1 MLSPALTPV
10 VQAVTPPAT
19 SPAPAAAQPGT
30 FARELRSASAE
41 AAPSDPASKPTAD
54 ASDHTPAESASD
66 ASPRPQT
73 TRRDLLRGLATHGR
87 RTPGDAE
94 HTQPVTDDAHAGKAL
109 EPATPRK
116 GSPPG
121 LATHGRRAPSDAE
134 HTQPVTDD
142 AHAGKALEPAT
153 PRTGSTDEADR
164 EAAAAAATALAPMPV
179 SPPPDIAQAH
189 ASRPDGEPDAKPDLA
204 AEPPTTHGMRKLPDS
219 PRAPRHADDPAGAI
233 GATEASSSPVAQEAA
248 APLAA
253 LGGNQS
259 RDGAAAAP
267 SAAGSTS
274 STSQL
279 PFAAEL
285 ARASHVGSAA
295 LDAGTA
301 APAQASI
308 ATPVH
313 SPEFMPRLAGEL
325 LVLTKNGVHEAR
337 VQVHPAELGPI
348 AVQISLDG
356 SAAQIRLV
364 ADSAVT
370 RSVLEQGMPTLAAA
384 LHESGLTLTGGGVF
398 QQARDSQRDGA
409 QDQAARQRSPGT
421 VLAGDGEP
429 APVPAPRR
437 LRPLSQIDLYA

>member
-10 VQAVTPPAT
+10 LQAAIPPAT

-73 TRRDLLRGLATHGR
+73 TRCDLLRGLATHGR
-87 RTPGDAE
+87 RT
-94 HTQPVTDDAHAGKAL
+94 
-109 EPATPRK
+109 
-116 GSPPG
+116 
-121 LATHGRRAPSDAE
+121 PSDAE

-179 SPPPDIAQAH
+179 SPPPDIAQAR
-189 ASRPDGEPDAKPDLA
+189 ASRPDGELDGKADLA
-204 AEPPTTHGMRKLPDS
+204 AEPPTTPGMRKLPDS
-219 PRAPRHADDPAGAI
+219 PRAPRHADDPARAI
-233 GATEASSSPVAQEAA
+233 AATDGSSSPLAQEAA
-248 APLAA
+248 VPLSA
-253 LGGNQS
+253 LGGS
-259 RDGAAAAP
+259 PGRDGAPAAP
-267 SAAGSTS
+267 SGAGSTS
-274 STSQL
+274 SSL
-279 PFAAEL
+279 HPFAAEL

-295 LDAGTA
+295 LDASTA

-409 QDQAARQRSPGT
+409 QDQAARQSSPG
-421 VLAGDGEP
+421 VVVAGDGEP